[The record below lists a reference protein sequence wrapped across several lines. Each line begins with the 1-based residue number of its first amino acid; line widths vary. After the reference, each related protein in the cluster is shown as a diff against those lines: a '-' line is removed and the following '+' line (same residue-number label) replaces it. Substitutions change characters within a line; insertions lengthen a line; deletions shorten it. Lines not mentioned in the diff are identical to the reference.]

1 MVVGEDAIKPLELS
15 SQLGD
20 YQVATRSTVAAR
32 SKIHLAAT
40 PRLGASNPKGVGA
53 GDESSS
59 RPPPAALRSRVGL
72 LAVRSQQ
79 KMICRC

>member
-40 PRLGASNPKGVGA
+40 PRLGASNPKGARA
-53 GDESSS
+53 GDESSWTVH
-59 RPPPAALRSRVGL
+59 PEQP
-72 LAVRSQQ
+72 
-79 KMICRC
+79 